1 MNKERLQELT
11 ESQVKLMIGLINS
24 EIDKC
29 NSISTMYSGNYRGS
43 YQLRIQEL
51 RELLE
56 WSLGQWISE
65 RVNFEIEYKK
75 EEEKTQSN

>member
-75 EEEKTQSN
+75 EQEASNI